1 MKRNAG
7 RSIAA
12 RLLIIVLVAAIGMV
26 GISVMAALQVRDRI
40 MAEREAATQA
50 VVETAL
56 SVVQHYGAEADAGRL
71 SEADAQAQALAAV
84 KALRYS
90 GKEYFWIND
99 MGPTMLMHPVKPE
112 LDGTDLSANADP
124 DGKKLFVEMVD
135 VVRADGA
142 GFVEYLWPKPGAE
155 SPQPKVSY
163 VAGYEPW
170 GWVIGSG
177 VYVDSVSS
185 AALADAKRL
194 AAGATA
200 LLLVCALVSWAI
212 GRSIV
217 RPIRQATDV
226 LARGELSVRLDTG
239 REQTELEQLAVAL
252 NATLARAEA
261 VVREVSTA
269 AGSLDTAASQLVAS
283 SDQIAR
289 GAADT
294 SLRAEQVSGNA
305 TEVTGRIDELSTGAH
320 DMGTAIVEIT
330 RNAQAVA
337 QIGQEAVAVASETS
351 RAVAELGRSSSEVGS
366 VVKTITAIAEQ
377 TNLLALNAT
386 IEAARAG
393 EMGKGFAVVAGE
405 VKELAGQTAR
415 ATEDITGRISA
426 IQAAVADAAARIGQ
440 ISEIVGRIDDYQ
452 GTIAAA
458 VEEQSATTDG
468 MSRQVASAADSGR
481 AITATLD
488 GVVTAARRTS
498 DDVESIRAAA
508 RELASTS
515 AQLQSAVR
523 VFSS

>member
-1 MKRNAG
+1 MKRTAG

-12 RLLIIVLVAAIGMV
+12 RLLTIVLVAAV
-26 GISVMAALQVRDRI
+26 GVVGVSALAALQVRDRI
-40 MAEREAATQA
+40 MAEREAATRA

-56 SVVQHYGAEADAGRL
+56 GVVQHYGAEAAAGRL
-71 SEADAQAQALAAV
+71 SEADAQQQALAAV
-84 KALRYS
+84 ASLRYS
-90 GKEYFWIND
+90 GEEYFWIND
-99 MGPTMLMHPVKPE
+99 TGPTMLMHPVKPE

-124 DGKKLFVEMVD
+124 DGKRLFVEMVD

-142 GFVEYLWPKPGAE
+142 GFVEYQWPRPGAE
-155 SPQPKVSY
+155 DPQPKVSY

-170 GWVIGSG
+170 GWVVGSG
-177 VYVDSVSS
+177 VYVDSVSA
-185 AALADAKRL
+185 AALADAERL
-194 AAGATA
+194 AAGSLV
-200 LLLVCALVSWAI
+200 LLLVCAAVSWAI

-217 RPIRQATDV
+217 RPIRQATEV
-226 LARGELSVRLDTG
+226 LARGDLSVRLDTG
-239 REQTELEQLAVAL
+239 RGQTELEQLAVAL
-252 NATLARAEA
+252 NGTLARAEA
-261 VVREVSTA
+261 VVRDVSTA
-269 AGSLDTAASQLVAS
+269 AGQLDAAASQLVGS
-283 SDQIAR
+283 SDRIAR

-294 SLRAEQVSGNA
+294 SRRAEEVSGGA
-305 TEVTGRIDELSTGAH
+305 VDVTGRIAELSTGAQ

-415 ATEDITGRISA
+415 ATDDITGRISA
-426 IQAAVADAAARIGQ
+426 IQAAVADAAARIEQ
-440 ISEIVGRIDDYQ
+440 VSEIVGRIDDYQ

-458 VEEQSATTDG
+458 VEEQAATTDG
-468 MSRQVASAADSGR
+468 MSRQVDCAAESGR
-481 AITATLD
+481 VITATLD
-488 GVVTAARRTS
+488 GVVGAARRTAE
-498 DDVESIRAAA
+498 DVEGIRAAA
-508 RELASTS
+508 RDLAGTS
-515 AQLQSAVR
+515 SRLQRAVQAFSA
-523 VFSS
+523 